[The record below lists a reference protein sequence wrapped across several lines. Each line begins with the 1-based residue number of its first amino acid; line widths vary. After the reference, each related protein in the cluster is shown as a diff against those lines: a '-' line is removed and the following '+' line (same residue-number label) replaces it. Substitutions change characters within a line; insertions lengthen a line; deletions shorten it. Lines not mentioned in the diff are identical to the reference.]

1 MTNTTTTTSARLAKK
16 SLLLSLLLCGCG
28 LLTPVPA
35 AAQLWGSKASEIDN
49 LAPLLDLRP
58 GSAVAEIGAGNG
70 SVALAAAEKVG
81 PSGHVYATE
90 IDPAQLQKIRDK
102 VSESGLGNVAVV
114 ESSSDDTRLPAD
126 CCDAI
131 YMIGVYHHFTE
142 PLKTDASI
150 FRALRP
156 GGRLVIVDFRPA
168 LMLSPWTPEGV
179 PANRGGHGIPEDIL
193 EAELTRSGFKVAQT
207 YDPWGN
213 SWFLSNYCVV
223 FTKPASAD
231 RDAIGSRSP

>member
-1 MTNTTTTTSARLAKK
+1 MTNTAIKTARLVKG
-16 SLLLSLLLCGCG
+16 SMLLSFLLCGCG
-28 LLTPVPA
+28 LLDPVPA
-35 AAQLWGSKASEIDN
+35 SAQLWGSKASEIEK
-49 LAPLLDLRP
+49 LAPLLDLKP
-58 GSAVAEIGAGNG
+58 GSTVAEIGAGNG
-70 SVALAAAEKVG
+70 AVAIAAAEKVG

-90 IDPAQLQKIRDK
+90 IDPAELLKIRDK
-102 VSESGLGNVAVV
+102 VSVSGLGDVTVI
-114 ESSSDDTRLPAD
+114 ESSSDETRLPDD

-156 GGRLVIVDFRPA
+156 GGKLVVVDFRPA
-168 LMLSPWTPEGV
+168 LLLKPWTPKGV

-193 EAELTRSGFKVAQT
+193 EDELARSGFKLVQI

-213 SWFLSNYCVV
+213 SWFLHNYCAV
-223 FTKPASAD
+223 FTKPGSVD
-231 RDAIGSRSP
+231 RDTIGSGTP